1 MHSSI
6 LIHLF
11 QLYFLNISF
20 HVYVPH
26 LRCRCFVD
34 RIEDVNALVQRHFED
49 IRCISSWRHQCF
61 VANVIWRY
69 YPLLVISFLAS
80 MPSATLFNQCSV
92 AYIDCWESWYH
103 CPVAHITSKGMREF
117 YYFNEAFIPLFCWQ
131 FWFYVCNQIYQT
143 RPLSSNHNIK
153 SQPKTSKFS
162 LP

>member
-80 MPSATLFNQCSV
+80 MPGATLFKDINALLHISTV
-92 AYIDCWESWYH
+92 ENRGITALLHISPVKVWENFIILMKLLFPCFADNSGFTYVMKFTKLA
-103 CPVAHITSKGMREF
+103 PYRRIT
-117 YYFNEAFIPLFCWQ
+117 I
-131 FWFYVCNQIYQT
+131 
-143 RPLSSNHNIK
+143 
-153 SQPKTSKFS
+153 
-162 LP
+162 